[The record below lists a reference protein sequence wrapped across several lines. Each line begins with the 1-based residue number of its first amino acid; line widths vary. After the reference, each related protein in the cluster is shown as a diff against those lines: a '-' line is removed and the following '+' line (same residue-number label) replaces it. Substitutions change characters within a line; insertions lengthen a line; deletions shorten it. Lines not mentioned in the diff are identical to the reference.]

1 MTDAETKRLI
11 DVVYG
16 KDKEAKVLRN
26 LKIGKANAKREFLK
40 RYPDADVSK
49 FRFEVKL
56 TDEGDIDKYETYF
69 VVSGLDS
76 FDITSNSFKT
86 NKAWTKYLTSNKDRG
101 FGIWFANGTVPK
113 FQNTRFPNDPTRQGW
128 GHHPIIDSTFQKPVS
143 LGYTLNK
150 FKIYVTDTEY
160 FLSNFPAVSED
171 WQKGKT
177 INEVAGLDIRKRPFD
192 YEKEPY
198 FTMLC
203 VTSRPFSAVCPHNIL
218 RKARTYQ
225 K

>member
-69 VVSGLDS
+69 VV
-76 FDITSNSFKT
+76 
-86 NKAWTKYLTSNKDRG
+86 
-101 FGIWFANGTVPK
+101 
-113 FQNTRFPNDPTRQGW
+113 
-128 GHHPIIDSTFQKPVS
+128 
-143 LGYTLNK
+143 
-150 FKIYVTDTEY
+150 
-160 FLSNFPAVSED
+160 
-171 WQKGKT
+171 
-177 INEVAGLDIRKRPFD
+177 
-192 YEKEPY
+192 
-198 FTMLC
+198 
-203 VTSRPFSAVCPHNIL
+203 
-218 RKARTYQ
+218 
-225 K
+225 